1 MLGLL
6 LAILAGVIQGSF
18 ALPMKYTGRWK
29 WEHTW
34 SLWAVWALL
43 ILPWVIARSTVPNLA
58 EVFRTVSFNTL
69 ALTFAVSLFWGVGAV
84 AFGFGVNYLGMSLG
98 YAIIASLTTA
108 FGALIPLFM
117 GEAKVFAPAGMA
129 IIAGVF
135 VMTIGLAIGARAGML
150 KEKALAGGMTSSPM
164 ERKPL
169 LTGLIYC
176 VVAGVGGSLMNI
188 AFVVGKPIQDQARAI
203 GADPTYAPNAVW
215 CISLLGGLFVNVG
228 YCWGLVHRNKDW
240 ARFREPGTAL
250 NWLRTAAMGLM
261 WFGSLAIYGISS
273 AKLGPVGTSMGFA
286 IFLGTAILTSN
297 LWGILTGEWKGAS
310 AKPLA
315 QMFVAIVVL
324 IAGMGVIG
332 WSKMLPAG

>member
-1 MLGLL
+1 MAGFL

-43 ILPWVIARSTVPNLA
+43 ILPWIIAGSTVPSLG
-58 EVFRTVSFNTL
+58 EVYRTVSFGTL
-69 ALTFAVSLFWGVGAV
+69 ALTFVVSLFWGIGAV

-108 FGALIPLFM
+108 FGSLIPLFM
-117 GEAKVFAPAGMA
+117 GEASIFKPVGLA
-129 IIAGVF
+129 IVAGVF
-135 VMTIGLAIGARAGML
+135 VMMIGLAVGARAGTL
-150 KEKALAGGMTSSPM
+150 KEKALASGATAAST

-176 VVAGVGGSLMNI
+176 AVAGVGGSLMNI
-188 AFVVGKPIQDQARAI
+188 AFVVGAPIQRQAETL
-203 GADPTYAPNAVW
+203 GADPTWASNAVW

-228 YCWGLVHRNKDW
+228 YCWALVTKNKDW
-240 ARFREPGTAL
+240 ARYREPGTAL
-250 NWLRTAAMGLM
+250 NWLRTAAMGAM
-261 WFGSLAIYGISS
+261 WFGSLAIYGISC
-273 AKLGPVGTSMGFA
+273 AKLGPQGPAMGFA

-297 LWGILTGEWKGAS
+297 LWGIITGEWKGAGG
-310 AKPLA
+310 KPLVW
-315 QMFVAIVVL
+315 MFLSIAVL
-324 IAGMGVIG
+324 LAGMGVIA
-332 WSKMLPAG
+332 WSKTLPG

>member
-6 LAILAGVIQGSF
+6 LAVLAGVIQGSF

-43 ILPWVIARSTVPNLA
+43 ILPWLFAGATVPHLA
-58 EVFRTVSFNTL
+58 DVYRTVPSGTL
-69 ALTFAVSLFWGVGAV
+69 ALTFAVSVLWGVGAV

-108 FGALIPLFM
+108 FGSLIPLFM
-117 GEAKVFAPAGMA
+117 GEARVFAPSGRA

-135 VMTIGLAIGARAGML
+135 VMMVGLALGARAGTL
-150 KEKALAGGMTSSPM
+150 KEKAMSAAASAK

-169 LTGLIYC
+169 LTGLLYC
-176 VVAGVGGSLMNI
+176 IVAGVGGSLMNI
-188 AFVVGKPIQDQARAI
+188 AFVVGRPIQHQAQAI

-228 YCWGLVHRNKDW
+228 YCWALVTKNRDW
-240 ARFREPGTAL
+240 ARFREPGTAM
-250 NWLRTAAMGLM
+250 NWLRTAAMGAM
-261 WFGSLAIYGISS
+261 WFGSLALYGISS
-273 AKLGPVGTSMGFA
+273 AKLGPRGPAMGFA

-297 LWGILTGEWKGAS
+297 LWGILTGEWKGTGG
-310 AKPLA
+310 KPLA
-315 QMFVAIVVL
+315 WMFLSIAVL
-324 IAGMGVIG
+324 LAGMGVIA
-332 WSKMLPAG
+332 WSKTLPAG

>member
-1 MLGLL
+1 MIGFF
-6 LAILAGVIQGSF
+6 LAVLAGVIQGSF

-43 ILPWVIARSTVPNLA
+43 ILPWIFAGLTVQNLL
-58 EVFRTVSFNTL
+58 ETYRTVAFGTL
-69 ALTFAVSLFWGVGAV
+69 ALTFTVSLFWGVGAV

-108 FGALIPLFM
+108 FGSLIPLFL
-117 GEAKVFAPAGMA
+117 GEARVFAPAGLA

-135 VMTIGLAIGARAGML
+135 VMMIGLAIGARAGTL
-150 KEKALAGGMTSSPM
+150 KEKALSDGQTTAEN

-188 AFVVGKPIQDQARAI
+188 AFVVGKPIQDQAQVM
-203 GADPTYAPNAVW
+203 GTDPTYASNAVW
-215 CISLLGGLFVNVG
+215 CISLLGGLLVNVG
-228 YCWGLVHRNKDW
+228 YCWGLVTKNKDW
-240 ARFREPGTAL
+240 PRFREPGTGL
-250 NWLRTAAMGLM
+250 NWLRTAAMGAM

-273 AKLGPVGTSMGFA
+273 AKLGPQGPAMGFA

-297 LWGILTGEWKGAS
+297 LWGILTGEWKGAGG
-310 AKPLA
+310 KPLVW
-315 QMFVAIVVL
+315 MFLSIAVVL
-324 IAGMGVIG
+324 AGMGVIG
-332 WSKMLPAG
+332 WSKTLPAG